1 VIVLEIYT
9 GRKVD
14 GLKLGSRSTF
24 SSMNFPLDSRLGPF
38 NAKCFVTGWRC
49 VTDKRF
55 HGPAVEWTNT
65 H

>member
-1 VIVLEIYT
+1 VNVLEIFT
-9 GRKVD
+9 GTKIE
-14 GLKLGSRSTF
+14 GLKLGNRSMF

-49 VTDKRF
+49 LTEKCF
-55 HGPAVEWTNT
+55 HGPAVEWTTT